1 VVCFN
6 CDFFWVCASPFDDVF
21 EGHYFTCL
29 GLSSR
34 PSLVFGSSVFK
45 VLRSSLSSF
54 IGIFSALSVICP
66 SNSGSAHL
74 PMSSSSLAAGVS
86 SPVSS
91 ASKMQSSRRFVAMAR
106 VVTLTLVA
114 KRLPALA
121 SRIRFLNWVATSVE
135 PRILIRA
142 SESMSMPSRLTHLSR
157 SLSCVFG
164 GAISKIS
171 HSGCVGALG
180 TPGAPVGISIFPHLH
195 GHERQFLHRCPRG
208 SVSSRFAAS
217 PGSSSWASELIVARV
232 GGFSGACTLFCWISI
247 HVPRFT
253 PSMMVCSNRDWL
265 AGRTIPVFLWM
276 FS

>member
-1 VVCFN
+1 MVCFN

-34 PSLVFGSSVFK
+34 LSLVFGSSVFK

-91 ASKMQSSRRFVAMAR
+91 ASKMQSSRRFVAMVRAL
-106 VVTLTLVA
+106 TLTFVV

-135 PRILIRA
+135 PLTLIMA

-157 SLSCVFG
+157 SLSWVFG
-164 GAISKIS
+164 GAISKVS
-171 HSGCVGALG
+171 HSNGVGP
-180 TPGAPVGISIFPHLH
+180 TVIPGPVWGASIFPHLH
-195 GHERQFLHRCPRG
+195 GHERQFLHKCPLG
-208 SVSSRFAAS
+208 SVSSRLAAS
-217 PGSSSWASELIVARV
+217 SGSSSWLSELIIARV
-232 GGFSGACTLFCWISI
+232 GGFSGACNLFCWISI

-265 AGRTIPVFLWM
+265 AGRTIPVFL
-276 FS
+276 